1 MTKVS
6 ERGRERGL
14 EKELKTPKEKV
25 QELQRKL
32 YLKAKSEPKF
42 RFYALYDRV
51 YQFYVLLRAWEKV
64 KENKGA
70 PGIDKQTI
78 EEVEKEGLVNFIKG
92 IQRELREGKY
102 KPEPVR
108 RVYIPKAD
116 GNKRPLGIPTIK
128 DRVVQ
133 MAAKLIVEPI
143 FEADFEDVSYGY
155 RPKRS
160 GQDAVKEIWKYMN
173 WGYDKVVDGDIKDC
187 FGTIPHRELLDM
199 IATRVVD
206 GKMLKLIKMFL
217 KAGVMEKELLDVDDK
232 GTPQGGVI
240 SPLLANIYLD
250 KIDKGWKPY
259 SNFWRIVRYA
269 DDFVIL
275 AKYGVKEAYGRV
287 KEIITKLKLK
297 VNTDKTRIVD
307 TTRESFDFLGY
318 TIRKANSRKNGKL
331 VTYAYPS
338 RKLENRIR
346 EKIKHVTNK
355 RKPVKAEVIVAEL
368 NRVLRGWVN
377 YFRMGNSRK
386 SFDEIRWYAENRIR
400 KFMRYRRNKS
410 GYGYG
415 EYPSKFIYGKLG
427 LYNDYQLC
435 FERRKL

>member
-1 MTKVS
+1 
-6 ERGRERGL
+6 L
-14 EKELKTPKEKV
+14 EEELKTPKEKV

-70 PGIDKQTI
+70 PGVDKQTI
-78 EEVEKEGLVNFIKG
+78 EEVEKEGLVNFIKS

-116 GNKRPLGIPTIK
+116 GSKRPLGIPTIK

-133 MAAKLIVEPI
+133 MAAKLILEPI
-143 FEADFEDVSYGY
+143 FEADFEDTSYGY

-160 GQDAVKEIWKYMN
+160 AQDAVKEIWKYMN

-206 GKMLKLIKMFL
+206 GKILKLIKMFL
-217 KAGVMEKELLDVDDK
+217 KAGVMEKESLDIDDK

-269 DDFVIL
+269 DDFVIM

-287 KEIITKLKLK
+287 KEIITGLKLNM
-297 VNTDKTRIVD
+297 NTDKTRIVD
-307 TTRESFDFLGY
+307 TTKASFDFLGY
-318 TIRKANSRKNGKL
+318 TIRKANSRKNGRL
-331 VTYAYPS
+331 VTYVYPS
-338 RKLENRIR
+338 RKSENKIR
-346 EKIKHVTNK
+346 EKIKYVTNK
-355 RKPVKAEVIVAEL
+355 RKPVKAEEIVAEL
-368 NRVLRGWVN
+368 NRVIRGWVN

-386 SFDEIRWYAENRIR
+386 SFDEISWYAENRIR
-400 KFMRYRRNKS
+400 KFMRYRRNKA